1 MAILPDFMVTLSRND
16 DSAITV
22 AFTIALA
29 ATTKGQTAAVL
40 LMTEAVLAA
49 QKGRMDAMDI
59 GAPFYTGQE
68 LLETYQGNG
77 GRILVCGACATFNKL
92 TKEDLLPECEWVNAA
107 DVVDLMQVKANLQ
120 L

>member
-1 MAILPDFMVTLSRND
+1 MTKLPEFMVTLSRND
-16 DSAITV
+16 DSAIIV
-22 AFTIALA
+22 AFTVALA

-40 LMTEAVLAA
+40 LMTEAVQAA
-49 QKGRMDAMDI
+49 KKGRMEGMDI
-59 GAPFYTGQE
+59 GEPFYTGQE

-92 TKEDLLPECEWVNAA
+92 TKDDLLPECEWVAA
-107 DVVDLMQVKANLQ
+107 GDVVDLMQVKANLQ